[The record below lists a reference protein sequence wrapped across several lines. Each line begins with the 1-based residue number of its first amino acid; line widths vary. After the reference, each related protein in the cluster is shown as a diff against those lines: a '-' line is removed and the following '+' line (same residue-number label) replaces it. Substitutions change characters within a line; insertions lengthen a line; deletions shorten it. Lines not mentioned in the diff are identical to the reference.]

1 VDDVPGTSLVIG
13 AGVGGRVW
21 RWDMATGDLVADG
34 GSRDSSTLTNVAVS
48 PDGSRFA
55 AYHPFSSQLALFDA
69 STMRPI
75 GRPFPVGDAWFR
87 PQFSPDGRHLA
98 GNGVANRWTQWDVD
112 AESWQTSA
120 CLAAGRNLTRT
131 EWTEY
136 VGPGEPYRPMCRQW
150 PAAD

>member
-1 VDDVPGTSLVIG
+1 
-13 AGVGGRVW
+13 
-21 RWDMATGDLVADG
+21 MATGNLVADG

-55 AYHPFSSQLALFDA
+55 AYHPFSAQLALFDA

-98 GNGVANRWTQWDVD
+98 GDGVANRWTQWDVD
-112 AESWQTSA
+112 PESWQTSA

-131 EWTEY
+131 EWTEF